1 MEKPEILMLGPMPS
15 VEREIDPLFT
25 VHKVWLAKD
34 AAKLMQEVS
43 QRVRAIV
50 TYSTTGYAVNAEFL
64 ERFPKVEMAA
74 NIGVGYE
81 SIDMKAARARKLVVT
96 NTPGSNKVD
105 VAELAMGMI
114 LAVGRDMAGGDAH
127 VRAGKWPK
135 GRAATVHRV
144 SGQTVGILGLGHIG
158 VELARIAV
166 AFGMKVQYHNRKRRG
181 DMPYEYVPSLID
193 LAKAADY
200 LVLAAPGG
208 PGTMKMVNRAV
219 LEALGPEGVLVNVG
233 RGTLVDEDALLDML
247 ESRRI
252 KAAALDVFAQE
263 PQMSERFFKLDNAL
277 LQPHRGGDTFEA
289 LEGQGKLVADNLR
302 MHFAGQPAPSR
313 VE

>member
-34 AAKLMQEVS
+34 RDKLMQELA

-64 ERFPKVEMAA
+64 ARFPKVEMAA
-74 NIGVGYE
+74 NVGVGYE
-81 SIDMKAARARKLVVT
+81 SIDMQAARARQLVVT

-105 VAELAMGMI
+105 VAELAMAMV

-135 GRAATVHRV
+135 GRAPTVHRV
-144 SGQTVGILGLGHIG
+144 SGQTMGILGLGHIG
-158 VELARIAV
+158 VELARIAA
-166 AFGMKVQYHNRKRRG
+166 AFGMKVLYHNRRRR
-181 DMPYEYVPSLID
+181 DDVPYEYAPTLID

-208 PGTMKMVNRAV
+208 PDTAKMVNRQV

-233 RGTLVDEDALLDML
+233 RGTLVDEEALLDLL
-247 ESRRI
+247 ESRGI
-252 KAAALDVFAQE
+252 KGAALDVFARE
-263 PQMSERFFKLDNAL
+263 PHMSERFYRLDNVL

-289 LEGQGKLVADNLR
+289 LAGQGRLVADNLR
-302 MHFAGQPAPSR
+302 SYFEGKPVPSR